1 MAFTR
6 PRRRQ
11 GRGGPADAPRT
22 AARRAR
28 RRGRAALAA
37 LALALSQLLG
47 VLGAAVQVPAGA
59 EDLGTMTV
67 TGVTDIQDWPDITA
81 PFRNFHSFTVSGG
94 ATSDGVG
101 WCAAKT
107 LSTPAAGATFSGG
120 QKLGDARVDYVLY
133 HGYSSTATE
142 GYGLTPGKFYVAT
155 QYALWLVLP
164 DVGGSHAEV
173 EDELTRTYA
182 DVARVVRQMV
192 GEADAYAARGGGGP
206 EAGCAV
212 YWPSPDGAV
221 QAMLTRTNPTGAISL
236 QKASSSPEVTDG
248 NALYSL
254 AGAVYGVYSDEGC
267 QSQVAT
273 MTTGADGSASAD
285 GLAAGTYYVREVTP
299 SPGFSLDPTVYTASV
314 GGGATTHL
322 SVTETPQGDVGMAVQ
337 KVDAATGTASAQGDA
352 TLAGAEFTVRYYAGA
367 YATVDELPEAA
378 TRSWVLRTDETG
390 RTSLALAQDDPETY
404 LVSGDELYLASDGRA
419 AVPLGTLTV
428 QETRAPQGYQLP
440 GDAMSLTLVTGSGTG
455 ELVTALAPSSQAD
468 SVIAGGVSVRKAD
481 RELLSQEGYGGAER
495 SSLPLGAATLA
506 GARFEVANASERA
519 VVVDGVTFEPGEVVR
534 TLVTGE
540 DGTASTAADALPFG
554 TYVVTEACAP
564 DGYLLDEG
572 WSRTFEVREQGVVVD
587 LSTDA
592 DAAANQV
599 VRGDLSLVKA
609 EEGTQGRMAGV
620 PFRLT
625 SQTTG
630 EWHVVVTDENGMLDT
645 ASSWGSHERATNAN
659 DEALREDGTVDD
671 ALLDAAAG
679 VWFSGRADATTAP
692 DDALG
697 ALPYDTYLLEELPCA
712 ANEGHLLVST
722 YVTVSRNAVDLD
734 LGTMDDETIPTP
746 ALSTDL
752 TYAAV
757 KAAPAEDGLSLTD
770 SVRYEG
776 LVSGHGYRLVDE
788 LHAVGPE
795 GADLGVVASVEQ
807 DLLPEL
813 SAGSVEV
820 RFEGVDASGLAGKS
834 LVARTYLYDGER
846 LVASHDSLD
855 DDAQTVR
862 VPSIGTTLL
871 SDATA
876 SHNAPSYAGSTV
888 TDTAA
893 LRNLIVGRTYTVRG
907 TLRLVDVGED
917 GSPRP
922 GESVAEAEST
932 FEATQR
938 DMEVQLSFEVPGA
951 ELAGRT
957 VNAAETLLAGD
968 VVVATHDDAGDEGQ
982 SVTLPAVTTLATNA
996 ATGTGSSPDTEGQT
1010 LVDTV
1015 GLSGLIPGERY
1026 ALRGTVHAKDLAG
1039 DGTASDGG
1047 ALAGADGADATSEVE
1062 FVAEQPSM
1070 SLEMEIPYDA
1080 RGLAGRDAV
1089 AFEELYD
1096 ENGVLLARHADVE
1109 DARQTL
1115 HVPTVST
1122 RAAAESTGTQEV
1134 PAEGNQVVTD
1144 QVHAGNLVVGE
1155 TYELVATLHA
1165 KGRDEAGNVVDLGE
1179 LTDADGSAITAT
1191 RAFTAEEAEEDVELS
1206 LTVDAGALAGQEVV
1220 FFEELRQGDVTL
1232 ALHADINDADQTLRV
1247 ATPEEPG
1254 QAAGPG
1260 PTSGVPRTGE
1270 PASAA
1275 AAVCAAGVGLAG
1287 TAGLIDLLRRRHRSR
1302 RL

>member
-11 GRGGPADAPRT
+11 GRERPADAPPA

-37 LALALSQLLG
+37 LVLALSQLLG
-47 VLGAAVQVPAGA
+47 VLGAATQAPAGA

-120 QKLGDARVDYVLY
+120 KKLGDARVDYVLY

-192 GEADAYAARGGGGP
+192 GEADAYAALGGGGP

-236 QKASSSPEVTDG
+236 RKASSSPEVTDG

-337 KVDAATGTASAQGDA
+337 KVDTATETASAQGDA

-367 YATVDELPEAA
+367 YATVEELPETA

-404 LVSGDELYLASDGRA
+404 LVSGDELYLTSDGRA

-428 QETRAPQGYQLP
+428 QETRAPQGYLLP
-440 GDAMSLTLVTGSGTG
+440 DDAMSLTLVTGSGTG

-468 SVIAGGVSVRKAD
+468 AVITGGVSVRKAD
-481 RELLSQEGYGGAER
+481 RELLSQEGYGGAEGA
-495 SSLPLGAATLA
+495 SLPLGASTLA

-519 VVVDGVTFEPGEVVR
+519 VVVDGTAFEPGEVVC
-534 TLVTGE
+534 TLVSGE
-540 DGTASTAADALPFG
+540 DGTASTAADSLPFG
-554 TYVVTEACAP
+554 TYVVTEASAP

-572 WSRTFEVREQGVVVD
+572 WSRTFEVRAQGVVVD
-587 LSTDA
+587 LSSDA

-609 EEGTQGRMAGV
+609 EEGTQSRMAGV

-630 EWHVVVTDENGMLDT
+630 EWHVVVTDENGMIDT
-645 ASSWGSHERATNAN
+645 ASSWGSHEHATNAN
-659 DEALREDGTVDD
+659 DAALREDGTVDD
-671 ALLDAAAG
+671 ALLDAGAG
-679 VWFSGRADATTAP
+679 VWFSGRSDATTAP

-712 ANEGHLLVST
+712 TNEGHLLVST

-734 LGTMDDETIPTP
+734 LGTMDDETAPT
-746 ALSTDL
+746 
-752 TYAAV
+752 
-757 KAAPAEDGLSLTD
+757 APE
-770 SVRYEG
+770 
-776 LVSGHGYRLVDE
+776 
-788 LHAVGPE
+788 
-795 GADLGVVASVEQ
+795 
-807 DLLPEL
+807 
-813 SAGSVEV
+813 
-820 RFEGVDASGLAGKS
+820 
-834 LVARTYLYDGER
+834 
-846 LVASHDSLD
+846 
-855 DDAQTVR
+855 
-862 VPSIGTTLL
+862 PSIDTTLL

-893 LRNLIVGRTYTVRG
+893 LRNLVVGQTYTVRG

-922 GESVAEAEST
+922 GKGVAEAEST
-932 FEATQR
+932 FEATQQ
-938 DMEVQLSFEVPGA
+938 DMEVQLNFEVPGA

-982 SVTLPAVTTLATNA
+982 SVTLPAVTTLAVNA
-996 ATGTGSSPDTEGQT
+996 ATGTSTSPDAEGQT
-1010 LVDTV
+1010 LIDTV

-1026 ALRGTVHAKDLAG
+1026 VLRGTVHAKDLAE
-1039 DGTASDGG
+1039 DGTTSDGG
-1047 ALAGADGADATSEVE
+1047 ALAGEDGGEAAAEVE

-1070 SLEMEIPYDA
+1070 SLEVEIPYDP

-1096 ENGVLLARHADVE
+1096 ENGVLLARHADVD
-1109 DARQTL
+1109 DAHQTL

-1122 RAAAESTGTQEV
+1122 QATADSTGTQEV

-1144 QVHAGNLVVGE
+1144 QVHVGNLVVGE

-1165 KGRDEAGNVVDLGE
+1165 KGHDEAGNVVDLGE
-1179 LTDADGSAITAT
+1179 LTDADGAAITTT
-1191 RAFTAEEAEEDVELS
+1191 RAFTAEGAEEDVELS
-1206 LTVDAGALAGQEVV
+1206 LTVDAGALAGREVV

-1232 ALHADINDADQTLRV
+1232 AFHADVNDADQTLRV
-1247 ATPEEPG
+1247 ATPEGPG

-1270 PASAA
+1270 PASTAA
-1275 AAVCAAGVGLAG
+1275 TVCAAGVGLAG
-1287 TAGLIDLLRRRHRSR
+1287 TAGLIDLLRRRR
-1302 RL
+1302 RRRRG